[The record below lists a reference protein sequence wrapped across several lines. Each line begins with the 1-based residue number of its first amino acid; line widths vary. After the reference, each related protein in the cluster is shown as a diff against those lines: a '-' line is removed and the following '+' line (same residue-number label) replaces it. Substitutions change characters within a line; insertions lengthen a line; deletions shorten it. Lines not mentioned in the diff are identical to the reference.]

1 MKKEEILNQIKLAK
15 NLHLDWVYKAKSLIE
30 EKSVQDFAPVSPN
43 ECLFGQWFYTQGQ
56 KLSGLSN
63 NPLECMTNMAQ
74 LHKNLHDA
82 YFNVFKIYAP
92 DQSKKPLLSKLFGE
106 KKRIIADEDKSYAKS
121 ELQRLESLSKEL
133 LEELSRLERRI
144 VAVSDEKLEALGE

>member
-106 KKRIIADEDKSYAKS
+106 KKRIIAEEDKSYAKS